1 MCEVRTESEG
11 VRAESEGVRAESEGV
26 RAESEGVML
35 EQGETEEAYLY
46 NDRHNAVHCLLNDM

>member
-1 MCEVRTESEG
+1 MCEVRT
-11 VRAESEGVRAESEGV
+11 ESEGVRAESEGV